1 MSDLVESYRLNS
13 DYDGNLSRYSES
25 PSRGVVEMWSVGHVL
40 GRGSHGV
47 VRKHQEERTGRV
59 RAVKSIRKSRYDFPS
74 REFNIMAILNKLEYR
89 SLFVEF
95 LGWFE
100 DGDRFYIAMEYFE
113 RGDLRKHLD
122 EPLPEEVVQRITG
135 QVLKALQVMHENGI
149 AHRDLKPDNIFVVSM
164 SPVWVKL
171 GDFGISKRI
180 HDDTVYRSQVCTI
193 YYAAPEILG
202 IGSTSESS
210 VYTNA
215 VDMWSLGCVVYELLE
230 GVRLFCSIGEIAHY
244 YFKMGNLLAQKLSK
258 PTTPISKTVKLF
270 IEALVDRDPEGRP
283 SAVEAASHVWLE
295 RLAMDGRK
303 VLSPLNTWFGLRLS
317 GILGRRGTNGPTFDA
332 GSTYGTLPT
341 TLFPSIA
348 FTGPNPPPLV
358 DSGTRLQSTQTS
370 SPINIPHLHG
380 MPLLQPN
387 SFHVPPSH
395 YPVGGRAISGYYGDR
410 GVAGIDPERPPQRA
424 AVGPASVPTGP
435 DYW

>member
-25 PSRGVVEMWSVGHVL
+25 PSRRVAETWSVGEVL

-59 RAVKSIRKSRYDFPS
+59 RAVKSIGKSGYPFHA

-122 EPLPEEVVQRITG
+122 EPLPEEVVQKITG
-135 QVLKALQVMHENGI
+135 QVLKGLQVMHENGI

-171 GDFGISKRI
+171 GNFGISKRI
-180 HDDTVYRSQVCTI
+180 HNDTTYHSLVCTD
-193 YYAAPEILG
+193 YYAAPEVLG
-202 IGSTSESS
+202 LDSTSESS
-210 VYTNA
+210 IYTNA

-230 GVRLFCSIGEIAHY
+230 GARLFCSLGDIIGY
-244 YFKMGNLLAQKLSK
+244 YYKKGNLLAQKLGK
-258 PTTPISKTVKLF
+258 PTTPISDSAKSL
-270 IEALVDRDPEGRP
+270 IQALVELDPEGRP
-283 SAVEAASHVWLE
+283 SAVEAASHVWLGQ
-295 RLAMDGRK
+295 LAMDGRE
-303 VLSPLNTWFGLRLS
+303 VGGRAPLSSFHTRLGLRFPS
-317 GILGRRGTNGPTFDA
+317 ILGRWGRNGPTSSA
-332 GSTYGTLPT
+332 GSIYGTLPT
-341 TLFPSIA
+341 TSLFASFT
-348 FTGPNPPPLV
+348 FTGPNPPPPV
-358 DSGTRLQSTQTS
+358 NSGARPQSTQTS
-370 SPINIPHLHG
+370 SPIKRL
-380 MPLLQPN
+380 
-387 SFHVPPSH
+387 
-395 YPVGGRAISGYYGDR
+395 
-410 GVAGIDPERPPQRA
+410 
-424 AVGPASVPTGP
+424 
-435 DYW
+435 